1 MLKRLLAAPILLCAF
16 RPLFLLAAVSAV
28 LCMAAWLG
36 FLLLGLPLPAVPG
49 GPVVWHAHELL
60 FGFSFAAIA
69 GFVLTAVPEFVDGP
83 AAPRPAVLALVLLW
97 LGARLAWSA
106 SGVIG
111 PWPAAVLNVAPVL
124 MLIALVAPLLWR
136 DPARRHLSIL
146 WALLGWLAVTV
157 GFYTDVLRGAS
168 PLRSLHVG
176 IGVVMVLV
184 VIVMSRISM
193 RVVNSA
199 LDTVGETAVSY
210 LARPPRRHLAV
221 ACIVLFTVAD
231 GLAPGAP
238 TAGWLALATA
248 AALFNLQGD
257 WHLGRVLLRRWVLML
272 YAVYV
277 AMALGYALIGVA
289 VLTGIGSVSGGRH
302 LLAIGALGLSIFVVM
317 NIAGRIHTGRELDT
331 RRWIPLAA
339 GVLLLAAVGRAG
351 WSWWPAEGALL
362 LWLAGGG
369 WLLAFGA
376 FIAHY
381 LPLYVQ
387 PRPDGGQGCE
397 GVMDSD

>member
-28 LCMAAWLG
+28 FCMAAWLG

-60 FGFSFAAIA
+60 FGFTFAAIA

-97 LGARLAWSA
+97 LGARLAWSV

-111 PWPAAVLNVAPVL
+111 PWPAAVFNVAPVL

-146 WALLGWLAVTV
+146 WALLAWLAVTA
-157 GFYTDVLRGAS
+157 GFYADLLRGE
-168 PLRSLHVG
+168 PPMRSLHASV
-176 IGVVMVLV
+176 GVVMVLIV
-184 VIVMSRISM
+184 VVMSRISM

-199 LDTVGETAVSY
+199 LDTLGETAVSY

-221 ACIVLFTVAD
+221 ACIVLFTLAD
-231 GLAPGAP
+231 VLAPGAP
-238 TAGWLALATA
+238 VAGWLALAAA

-272 YAVYV
+272 YTVYV
-277 AMALGYALIGVA
+277 VMAVGYALIGVA
-289 VLTGIGSVSGGRH
+289 VLTGVGSVSGGRH
-302 LLAIGALGLSIFVVM
+302 LLTVGALGLSIFVVM

-331 RRWIPLAA
+331 RRWIPIAA
-339 GVLLLAAVGRAG
+339 GVLLLAAVARAA
-351 WSWWPAEGALL
+351 WAWWPADGTL

-369 WLLAFGA
+369 WVLAFGA

-381 LPLYVQ
+381 LPLYWQ
-387 PRPDGGQGCE
+387 PRPDGGLGCE